1 MGYLWDEEKTK
12 ELIDDQGWVHS
23 GDLGRIDDDGFVFMS
38 GRMKEIIITG
48 KETEKRSLT
57 ALCPSNATN
66 NYNS

>member
-57 ALCPSNATN
+57 TTS
-66 NYNS
+66 